1 MDVTYL
7 TIDPDQPS
15 EQALRLA
22 ASELSHGRVVAYPT
36 DTLYGLA
43 ADPRNADAVDRIYRL
58 KGRASVAPLPLIA
71 ADIDQVNACVKE
83 SSPLACRLA
92 EGFWPGPLTL
102 IYDAGATLVPAML
115 AGGKTV
121 ALRIPAHPVA
131 AGIARVF
138 CHPVTATSA
147 NRSGGD
153 PLSEASQ
160 VAKELPDGLSLIL
173 DGGPTTGGLPS
184 TIIDARGSEPEL
196 IRPGIVPW
204 DHVLQSLA

>member
-43 ADPRNADAVDRIYRL
+43 ADPRNADAVDCIYRL

-83 SSPLACRLA
+83 SSPLTCRLA
-92 EGFWPGPLTL
+92 EDFWPGPLTL

-121 ALRIPAHPVA
+121 ALRIPVHPVA

-160 VAKELPDGLSLIL
+160 VAKELPNGLSLIL

-184 TIIDARGSEPEL
+184 TIIDARGSEPVL

>member
-43 ADPRNADAVDRIYRL
+43 ADPRNADAVDCIYRL

-71 ADIDQVNACVKE
+71 ANIDQVNACVTE

-92 EGFWPGPLTL
+92 ECFWPGPLTL
-102 IYDAGATLVPAML
+102 IYDAGATLAPAML
-115 AGGKTV
+115 A
-121 ALRIPAHPVA
+121 
-131 AGIARVF
+131 
-138 CHPVTATSA
+138 
-147 NRSGGD
+147 
-153 PLSEASQ
+153 EASQ
-160 VAKELPDGLSLIL
+160 ITKELPDGLSLIL
-173 DGGPTTGGLPS
+173 DGGPTTGDLPS
-184 TIIDARGSEPEL
+184 TIIDARGSAPVL
-196 IRPGIVPW
+196 IRSGIVPW
-204 DHVLQSLA
+204 ERVLQSLA

>member
-15 EQALRLA
+15 EQTLRLA

-43 ADPRNADAVDRIYRL
+43 ADPRNSDAVDCIYRL

-71 ADIDQVNACVKE
+71 ADIDQVNACVTE
-83 SSPLACRLA
+83 SSPLSCRLA
-92 EGFWPGPLTL
+92 ECFWPGPLTL
-102 IYDAGATLVPAML
+102 IYDAGAALAPAML
-115 AGGKTV
+115 AGGQTV
-121 ALRIPAHPVA
+121 AVRVPAHPVA

-147 NRSGGD
+147 NRSGGY

-160 VAKELPDGLSLIL
+160 IAKEIPDGLSLIL
-173 DGGPTTGGLPS
+173 DGGPTTGDLPS
-184 TIIDARGSEPEL
+184 TIIDARGSAPVL
-196 IRPGIVPW
+196 IRSGIVPW
-204 DHVLQSLA
+204 ERVLQSLA